1 MISIDDKALI
11 GQGEAALLAVEA
23 ILMPG
28 VSLVIH
34 HIGAMAEPCRDR
46 GTRDRDWSNIQAVIQ
61 NGPKTFGTDSALM
74 MKNLRSCMKFEFQ
87 CVDQK

>member
-46 GTRDRDWSNIQAVIQ
+46 GTRDRD
-61 NGPKTFGTDSALM
+61 
-74 MKNLRSCMKFEFQ
+74 
-87 CVDQK
+87 